1 MNENVATETPMLTN
15 EPTNVNSKKD
25 ACALPVT
32 VNTKSQGDIPA
43 GKLINFFVCLLYYF
57 YN

>member
-1 MNENVATETPMLTN
+1 MNENIVPETPMLTN
-15 EPTNVNSKKD
+15 EPTTANSKKD

-43 GKLINFFVCLLYYF
+43 G
-57 YN
+57 